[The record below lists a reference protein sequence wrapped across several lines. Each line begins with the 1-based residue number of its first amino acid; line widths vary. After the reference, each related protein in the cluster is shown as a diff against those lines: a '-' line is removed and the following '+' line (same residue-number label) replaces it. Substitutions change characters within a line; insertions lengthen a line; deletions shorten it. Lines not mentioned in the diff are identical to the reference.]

1 MDLNNIRVNYKKFRI
16 DFDNLEKNPIK
27 LFLLWLN
34 DALKVSPN
42 EANAFVLSTISSNNI
57 PDSRVVL
64 LKDMIN
70 NEFVFFT
77 NYNSTKANDIKNNN
91 NVSLNFYWPELERQ
105 VRIIGNAQKISQ
117 YDSDVYFN
125 KRPRNSRLNAIISNQ
140 SSPIPIDYN
149 FEDSVNLFEIKNKG
163 SKICRPKNWG
173 GYSVRPSKIE
183 FWQGRPS
190 RFHDRL
196 EYEFVANSWVIKRLS
211 P

>member
-16 DFDNLEKNPIK
+16 DFDNLENNPIK

-77 NYNSTKANDIKNNN
+77 NYNSSKANDINNNN

-105 VRIIGNAQKISQ
+105 VRIIGKAQKISQ
-117 YDSDVYFN
+117 NDSDAYFN

-140 SSPIPIDYN
+140 SSPIPIDHN
-149 FEDSVNLFEIKNKG
+149 FEELVNLFEKENKG

-173 GYSVRPSKIE
+173 GYSVRASKIE

-190 RFHDRL
+190 RFHDRV
-196 EYEFVANSWVIKRLS
+196 EYEFVAKSWVFKRLS